1 MVFCKLFLCCD
12 AVVVIFLQY
21 SCPPQKYLFPVENYS
36 GIAFP
41 DFQELVG
48 MEGIRSVTILMVLS
62 QKEMYIAYTY
72 TKKVIIV
79 RR

>member
-1 MVFCKLFLCCD
+1 M
-12 AVVVIFLQY
+12 
-21 SCPPQKYLFPVENYS
+21 ENYS